1 MRFWE
6 WAQFCFFEAAILLSW
21 EIYYIP
27 HFWVKVFIVTHRSLF
42 FYFFLKIQNRHHE
55 LAQEISSL
63 LYLKEKNT
71 TGMVWYEALKPN
83 VICWMFFPCCF
94 LFLFIYYFVFII
106 LFSPSPLIA
115 IPWHVPGLVMDS
127 GLTLIILCTNL

>member
-1 MRFWE
+1 MST
-6 WAQFCFFEAAILLSW
+6 ILFLWGCYPFVLRNLLHSSFLSKGL
-21 EIYYIP
+21 
-27 HFWVKVFIVTHRSLF
+27 HCNSQVSV

-94 LFLFIYYFVFII
+94 LFLFIYYSVFII